1 MTATVSP
8 TTTGYTNLGLSIRQH
23 FEEVGPMFALD
34 TETAMAPVCFGGRD
48 HVRLLQCWSSTHAF
62 WLDLA
67 ELDDADWAQLKDCL
81 EQEHLTLVMQNAAFD
96 IRVLQGCGIQL
107 RGTIHDTMLLSWLLN
122 NGIPNVSNSLEAI
135 AHRELDLKLD
145 KTFQKASWMTLDLKA
160 NPDAVVYGMND
171 VCATWG
177 AFHKLFSKVLEQGL
191 DIAYEVEIKA
201 LLPTIQ
207 MESTGLYLD
216 RHLLDEQVEELRD
229 TRDSSLAAFIETLD
243 TDLQEAGHEGLPRL
257 EDGSFNLNKVTKGSV
272 RLGTKV
278 FAGFN
283 PGSSTQLLKLF
294 PLVGVEPK
302 DPTGKA
308 SIDKKFLASFR
319 HMPVVEYYL
328 SWKRADKHI
337 QMATTLVE
345 AQQDDGRIYARFNQT
360 GTFTGRYS
368 SSGPNLQ
375 NIPRGAFRYCFTV
388 PEGRAMVDLD
398 YGGMEL
404 RAACSPRIADEPRMR
419 EAFNTGRDVHRYTAS
434 LMFGKP
440 EDEVTD
446 EERRQAKAV
455 NFGALYGSSANGLV
469 NYFQAIGQTI
479 TLKEGEAFLKA
490 WLAAYPKIGRWHNL
504 CRELVEAGAPVT
516 MVDGRRRW
524 LHGDSARHTIMANN
538 IVQGSSASAMKLAL
552 AAIYD
557 RLPAIDTTARLVG
570 VIHDEVLIECDA
582 EHADAILA
590 MAEAAMVEAGKEI
603 FGDSI
608 LLEAAGGIGDSWG
621 GAKG

>member
-1 MTATVSP
+1 MTTAT
-8 TTTGYTNLGLSIRQH
+8 GYINLGLSIRQH
-23 FEEVGPMFALD
+23 FEELGPMFALD
-34 TETAMAPVCFGGRD
+34 TETAMAPVCFGGRS
-48 HVRLLQCWSSTHAF
+48 HVRLLQCYSSSHSF

-67 ELDDADWAQLKDCL
+67 ELGELDWAQLKDCL
-81 EQEHLTLVMQNAAFD
+81 EQDHFTVIMQNAAFD
-96 IRVLQGCGIQL
+96 IRVLQGCGIQIG
-107 RGTIHDTMLLSWLLN
+107 GTIHDTMLLSWLLN

-160 NPDAVVYGMND
+160 NPDAVTYGMND
-171 VCATWG
+171 VIATWN

-345 AQQDDGRIYARFNQT
+345 AQQEDGRIYARFNQT

-404 RAACSPRIADEPRMR
+404 RALCSPRIANEPTMLK
-419 EAFNTGRDVHRYTAS
+419 AFNEGRDVHTSTAA
-434 LMFGKP
+434 LMFKIK
-440 EDEVTD
+440 EEEVTS
-446 EERRQAKAV
+446 EQRRQAKATS
-455 NFGALYGSSANGLV
+455 FGIAYGSSPGGLC
-469 NYFQAIGQTI
+469 NYFLSLGQPI
-479 TLKEGEAFLKA
+479 TLKEAEVFHKA
-490 WLAAYPKIGRWHNL
+490 WLAAYPNVAKWHNL

-538 IVQGSSASAMKLAL
+538 ICQGSCASAMKLAL
-552 AAIYD
+552 AAIYE
-557 RLPAIDTTARLVG
+557 RLPSVDPSARLVG
-570 VIHDEVLIECDA
+570 VVHDECLIECDA
-582 EHADAILA
+582 EHADAVLA
-590 MAEAAMVEAGKEI
+590 LAEAAMVEAGKEI